1 MFEASKGNTRGDPV
15 NTNRVRGWPTGRRWI
30 ITLLIMLTAIVA
42 TVACSTGPQ
51 YKRVLL
57 PALAQPQLVPASQPV
72 LAPLRVAVAGVISPK
87 ETYKTYQD
95 LLQYLG
101 AQLDRPVELVQRKS
115 YAEIN
120 DLIRAGGI
128 DLAFVCSEAY
138 VQGQQDFGMELLVA
152 PEVRGEALYRSYLIV
167 PTDSPVERFDQL
179 RDKIFAF
186 TDPDSNSG
194 RLVPSY
200 ALSQMGETPEGFF
213 RKVVYTYSHD
223 NSIKAVADKL
233 VDGASVDSLV
243 YDYLEARDPALAE
256 HTRVIWR
263 SDPFGSPPVV
273 VHPGLSAELKERLRQ
288 ILIGMDS
295 DPRGRAIMDGLM
307 IDRFVVPG
315 PAAYE
320 SVREM
325 LRTVRGLR

>member
-1 MFEASKGNTRGDPV
+1 MGHSIGRIVPPTFPGTGVASLV
-15 NTNRVRGWPTGRRWI
+15 LMV
-30 ITLLIMLTAIVA
+30 LVVLAA
-42 TVACSTGPQ
+42 ACSPGPQ

-57 PALAQPQLVPASQPV
+57 PAAGQPQLVSASRPV

-95 LLQYLG
+95 FLRYLG

-115 YAEIN
+115 YAEVN

-138 VQGQQDFGMELLVA
+138 VQGQQDFGMELLAA

-167 PTDSPVERFDQL
+167 PADSPVERLDQL
-179 RDKIFAF
+179 QGKIFAF

-194 RLVPSY
+194 RLVPTY
-200 ALSQMGETPEGFF
+200 LLWQMGQTPEGFF
-213 RKVVYTYSHD
+213 RRVVYTYSHD

-243 YDYLEARDPALAE
+243 YDYLLSQTPEFAE

-263 SDPFGSPPVV
+263 SEPFGSPPVV
-273 VHPGLSAELKERLRQ
+273 VHPRLSMDLKERLRK
-288 ILIGMDS
+288 ILLGMDA
-295 DPRGRAIMDGLM
+295 DPRGRTILEGLM
-307 IDRFVVPG
+307 IDRFVVPDQ
-315 PAAYE
+315 AAYE

-325 LRTVRGLR
+325 LRKVRGQR

>member
-1 MFEASKGNTRGDPV
+1 M
-15 NTNRVRGWPTGRRWI
+15 
-30 ITLLIMLTAIVA
+30 
-42 TVACSTGPQ
+42 
-51 YKRVLL
+51 
-57 PALAQPQLVPASQPV
+57 
-72 LAPLRVAVAGVISPK
+72 AGVISPK

-95 LLQYLG
+95 FLQYLG
-101 AQLDRPVELVQRKS
+101 SQLDRPVELVQRKS

-120 DLIRAGGI
+120 DLIRAGAI

-167 PTDSPVERFDQL
+167 PADSTVERFDQL
-179 RDKIFAF
+179 RGKIFAF

-194 RLVPSY
+194 RLVPTY
-200 ALSQMGETPEGFF
+200 LLWQMGETPEGFF

-243 YDYLEARDPALAE
+243 YDFLLARDPGVAE
-256 HTRVIWR
+256 HTRVVWR
-263 SDPFGSPPVV
+263 SEPFGSPPVV
-273 VHPGLSAELKERLRQ
+273 VHPRLSPDLKERLRET
-288 ILIGMDS
+288 LLGMDA
-295 DPRGRAIMDGLM
+295 DPRGRAILDGLM
-307 IDRFVVPG
+307 IDRFVVPDQ
-315 PAAYE
+315 AAYE

-325 LRTVRGLR
+325 LRNVRGQR